1 MEIGIR
7 INLPNEKDVLFKE
20 FRESILSKIAPPK
33 EQISAFHNRNKVIY
47 KSRGVNSIL
56 TYVHNPLKQ

>member
-20 FRESILSKIAPPK
+20 FGESILSKIALRK
-33 EQISAFHNRNKVIY
+33 EQISAFFNRNKVVY
-47 KSRGVNSIL
+47 KSRGVNSIV
-56 TYVHNPLKQ
+56 TYVRNPIKQ